1 MAGQVR
7 AFASCVS
14 IRREYVLRC
23 ITCVTSVITQ
33 VTDPIDDV
41 VASMSKL
48 TTQWF
53 PHDVELVKCY
63 VYAQET
69 IDCMV
74 DQAYYLLGT
83 DQSIPHEHR
92 LEYKKQDLLYISE
105 VLKEYVYEFESYGGE
120 HMREVMSTK
129 PQLSMDMMVDYLSVA
144 YSRELADK
152 AGGVSPAM
160 CAKQLKLAVPVRT
173 RLSTVGPE

>member
-1 MAGQVR
+1 MR

-14 IRREYVLRC
+14 NTEIER
-23 ITCVTSVITQ
+23 ITMNYSVTPVITQ

-41 VASMSKL
+41 VASLSKL

-53 PHDVELVKCY
+53 PHDVELVECY
-63 VYAQET
+63 VCVQET
-69 IDCMV
+69 IDCMA
-74 DQAYYLLGT
+74 DQAYYILGT

-92 LEYKKQDLLYISE
+92 LEYKKQDLLYLSE
-105 VLKEYVYEFESYGGE
+105 VLKKYVYEFDSYGGE
-120 HMREVMSTK
+120 HMREVMSSK

-144 YSRELADK
+144 YSRQLAEK

-160 CAKQLKLAVPVRT
+160 CARQLKLAVPVRT
-173 RLSTVGPE
+173 KLSTVCPE